1 MELKRITA
9 LLCVLVLLLCLAA
22 PAADAAEG
30 DTVYVRKHVSLLY
43 DNSGSMKMKLTG
55 AKNLKWA
62 YGSYAA
68 QMFAGLLNDSDTL
81 SVTFM
86 NSKDAG
92 GEILSS
98 QTRSIA
104 LSMTGDRQTQVS
116 RLLEE
121 TGWATGNTPVTS
133 IHDALNV
140 LIEQGLKSDGE
151 LSGAEVS
158 DAEQYWLVLTTDGVF
173 DSSEA
178 GQEGYYNFSADEIV
192 AVIEE
197 ILDDYS
203 SLQVVYFALGA
214 KNDTSK
220 YKSIDFGK
228 YSRLTAYPNF
238 TSFYAEDQDEIVS
251 TMQDL
256 SNRISGR
263 YAVSEGVAAS
273 GSTVTMTIS
282 GESSPVRNIAVL
294 AQNTNAR
301 LVSAKMADGTVLDIA
316 RSAKVEY
323 PSNPEYDQMDPGTLG
338 GYSAV
343 VSCGEGK
350 IPAGEVV
357 LTFDGD
363 ISGSDLSLMYEPA
376 IYVALNLQRQNGG
389 QWENVPYGSKLVE
402 GDTLRVSYTICEDG
416 SDAPIDP
423 ARLPGK
429 TEAKLSCDGETM
441 KLEEPFTVKAGSSVL
456 SATVSMMDGAY
467 CVTTSRT
474 IKGEKFSDFQVSS
487 SGPLTMRLNAL
498 KENKDLYVDFSVT
511 MAGIPATREQL
522 EAFTLDRG
530 GLEGFVEFP
539 GEGVIRFTPC
549 DPNGKSGS
557 YTLTLSWDGKTKATE
572 TVTVEPN
579 PTTYSAEAGDAFA
592 IYDKDV
598 PDNSEGVRFFVTAH
612 KDEGDFPVNV
622 EESFNFSVKAE
633 DSQGNSLGGTL
644 KFVTDGQIAFVP
656 GGSGAQ
662 VGDYTV
668 TLYFGDEILAAGQVS
683 VLRYNAQYSVEAI
696 LPEDPAVRRFDLLH
710 NETAVDFAVYAD
722 GVPCTAEQLEAMLG
736 GVIRTEMDRENRLI
750 RLDAS
755 VVQRDGISVVRA
767 RPASTTDSGFV
778 AFFQKAFIDLGW
790 FGGVPKGDLTITL
803 TVDAEKGDSASGT
816 LQLVSTAFED
826 MFFMILLAAI
836 VVLTVL
842 VSLFIY
848 SNLRMSRI
856 KPGRMYY
863 YEIAPDGSGFYYVRS
878 RYSKKIYT
886 GLQPRLRPTPQRMLF
901 KGLRFAADKND
912 KPAGKW
918 GKKRIPAALLKGKHS
933 YMLSFFAVDQS
944 ADADALLRELKGTA
958 SDPEIMSENFIGNID
973 ATQLA
978 GDEDEHNGESYTA
991 PYRMKESGFLRQ
1003 NCEGGTIKI
1012 WLYRPFARKRHGKKK
1027 RKLV

>member
-1 MELKRITA
+1 MGLKRITA

-22 PAADAAEG
+22 PAVKAAEG

-92 GEILSS
+92 GAVLSS
-98 QTRSIA
+98 QTRSID
-104 LSMTGDRQTQVS
+104 LSMTGDRQAQVT

-121 TGWATGNTPVTS
+121 TSWATGNTPVTS
-133 IHDALNV
+133 IHDALDV
-140 LIEQGLKSDGE
+140 LIRQGLKSDEE
-151 LSGAEVS
+151 LAGVEISE
-158 DAEQYWLVLTTDGVF
+158 AEQYWLVLTTDGVF

-178 GQEGYYNFSADEIV
+178 GREEYYNFSAGEVV

-197 ILDDYS
+197 ILDSYS

-220 YKSIDFGK
+220 YKAIDFGK
-228 YSRLTAYPNF
+228 YSQLTAYPNF

-263 YAVSEGVAAS
+263 YAVSEGVSAG

-294 AQNTNAR
+294 AQNTNAK
-301 LVSAKMADGTVLDIA
+301 LVSAKMSDGTVLDIA

-323 PSNPEYDQMDPGTLG
+323 PVNPEYDQMDPGTLG
-338 GYSAV
+338 GCSAV
-343 VSCGEGK
+343 VSCGAGK

-357 LTFDGD
+357 LTFDQD
-363 ISGSDLSLMYEPA
+363 VSGSDISLMYEPA

-389 QWENVPYGSKLVE
+389 EWENVPYGSKLVE
-402 GDTLRVSYTICEDG
+402 GDTLRVGYTICEDG
-416 SDAPIDP
+416 SDTPIDP

-429 TEAKLSCDGETM
+429 TEAQLSCDGETM
-441 KLEEPFTVKAGSSVL
+441 QLDEPFTVKAGSSVL

-487 SGPLTMRLNAL
+487 SGGLTMQLNAL
-498 KENKDLYVDFSVT
+498 KENKDLYIDFTVT
-511 MAGIPATREQL
+511 MAGTPATEEQL
-522 EAFTLDRG
+522 AVFALDQG
-530 GLEGFVEFP
+530 GLAGNVDFP
-539 GEGVIRFTPC
+539 GEGTIRFTPF
-549 DPNGKSGS
+549 DPDGESGS
-557 YTLTLSWDGKTKATE
+557 YTVTLSCDGKTKATE
-572 TVTVEPN
+572 TVAVEPN
-579 PTTYSAEAGDAFA
+579 PTTYSAEAGEAFA
-592 IYDKDV
+592 IYDKDI

-622 EESFNFSVKAE
+622 EESFAFSVKAE
-633 DSQGNSLGGTL
+633 DSQGNPLGGTL
-644 KFVTDGQIAFVP
+644 KFVTDGEIAFVP
-656 GGSGAQ
+656 GGNGAQ

-668 TLYFGDEILAAGQVS
+668 TLYFGDETLAVGKVS

-696 LPEDPAVRRFDLLH
+696 LPENTEVRRFDLLH

-722 GVPCTAEQLEAMLG
+722 GVPCTAEQLNAMLG
-736 GVIRTEMDRENRLI
+736 SMILTEMDRENRLI
-750 RLDAS
+750 RLDVTVAD
-755 VVQRDGISVVRA
+755 RDGISVVRA
-767 RPASTTDSGFV
+767 RPASTTNSGFV

-790 FGGVPKGDLTITL
+790 FGGVPKGDLNIRL
-803 TVDAEKGDSASGT
+803 TVDAQKGDSASGT

-836 VVLTVL
+836 IVLAVL
-842 VSLFIY
+842 VSLFVY

-863 YEIAPDGSGFYYVRS
+863 YEIAPDGNGFYYVRS

-918 GKKRIPAALLKGKHS
+918 GKKRVPAALLKGKHA
-933 YMLSFFAVDQS
+933 YMLSFSAVDQS
-944 ADADALLRELKGTA
+944 EEADALIRELKGTA
-958 SDPEIMSENFIGNID
+958 SDPEIMSQNFVGYI
-973 ATQLA
+973 ASTQLVA
-978 GDEDEHNGESYTA
+978 DEDEHNGETYTM
-991 PYRMKESGFLRQ
+991 PYRMKESGFLWQ
-1003 NCEGGTIKI
+1003 TCEGGTLKI
-1012 WLYRPFARKRHGKKK
+1012 WLYRPFPRKSRGKKK

>member
-1 MELKRITA
+1 MRPGRITA
-9 LLCVLVLLLCLAA
+9 LLCVLVLLICLAA
-22 PAADAAEG
+22 PAVSAAEG

-55 AKNLKWA
+55 ARNLKWA

-68 QMFAGLLNDSDTL
+68 QMFAGLLNDMDTL

-86 NSKDAG
+86 NSRDADG
-92 GEILSS
+92 NILSS
-98 QTRSIA
+98 QTRSID
-104 LSMTGDRQTQVS
+104 LDMTGDRQAQVT

-121 TGWATGNTPVTS
+121 TSWATGNTPVTS
-133 IHDALNV
+133 IHDALDV
-140 LIEQGLKSDGE
+140 LIRQGLKSDEE
-151 LSGAEVS
+151 LLGAEVS

-178 GQEGYYNFSADEIV
+178 GREEYYNFSASEVV
-192 AVIEE
+192 AVIDE

-220 YKSIDFGK
+220 YKAIDFGK
-228 YSRLTAYPNF
+228 YSQLTAYPNF

-263 YAVSEGVAAS
+263 YAVSEGVSAS

-301 LVSAKMADGTVLDIA
+301 LVSAKMRDGTVLDIVRGA
-316 RSAKVEY
+316 EVAY
-323 PSNPEYDQMDPGTLG
+323 PSNPDYDQMDPGTMG

-343 VSCGEGK
+343 VSCEAGK

-357 LTFDGD
+357 LTFDRD
-363 ISGSDLSLMYEPA
+363 VSGSDLSLMYEPA
-376 IYVALNLQRQNGG
+376 IYVALSLQRQNGDE
-389 QWENVPYGSKLVE
+389 WENVPYGSKLVE
-402 GDTLRVSYTICEDG
+402 GDTLRVGYTICEDG
-416 SDAPIDP
+416 SDTPIDP

-429 TEAKLSCDGETM
+429 TVAQLSCDGEIM
-441 KLEEPFTVKAGSSVL
+441 ELDEPFAVKAGSSVL

-474 IKGEKFSDFQVSS
+474 IKGAKFTDFQVSS
-487 SGPLTMRLNAL
+487 SGPLAMQLNAL
-498 KENKDLYVDFSVT
+498 KENRDLHIDFTVT
-511 MAGIPATREQL
+511 MAGTPATREQL
-522 EAFTLDRG
+522 DAFALDQG
-530 GLEGFVEFP
+530 GLAGTVDYP
-539 GEGVIRFTPC
+539 GDGVIRFTPC
-549 DPNGKSGS
+549 APDGKSGS
-557 YTLTLSWDGKTKATE
+557 YTVTLSCDAKTKASE
-572 TVTVEPN
+572 SVTVEPN
-579 PTTYSAEAGDAFA
+579 PTTYSAEAGEAFA

-598 PDNSEGVRFFVTAH
+598 SGNTEGVRFFVTAH
-612 KDEGDFPVNV
+612 KDEGDFPVTV
-622 EESFNFSVKAE
+622 EESFAFSVKAE
-633 DSQGNSLGGTL
+633 NSQGQALDGTL
-644 KFVTDGQIAFVP
+644 KFVTDGEIAFVP
-656 GGSGAQ
+656 GGDGAQ

-668 TLYFGDEILAAGQVS
+668 TLYFGNQTLAVGQVS
-683 VLRYNAQYSVEAI
+683 VLRYNAQYAVEAI
-696 LPEDPAVRRFDLLH
+696 LPENTEVRRFDLLH
-710 NETAVDFAVYAD
+710 NETSVDFVVYAD

-736 GVIRTEMDRENRLI
+736 GMILTEMDRENRLI
-750 RLDAS
+750 RLD
-755 VVQRDGISVVRA
+755 VTVENRDGISVVRA
-767 RPASTTDSGFV
+767 RPASTTRSGFI
-778 AFFQKAFIDLGW
+778 AFFQKAFIALGW
-790 FGGVPKGDLTITL
+790 FGGVPKGDLTIHL
-803 TVDAEKGDSASGT
+803 AVDAEKGDSASGL
-816 LQLVSTAFED
+816 LQLVSTPFED

-836 VVLTVL
+836 IAVSVL
-842 VSLFIY
+842 VGLFIY

-878 RYSKKIYT
+878 RYSKKVYT
-886 GLQPRLRPTPQRMLF
+886 GLQPRLQPTPQRMLF
-901 KGLRFAADKND
+901 KGMRFAADKND

-933 YMLSFFAVDQS
+933 YVLSFCAVDQS
-944 ADADALLRELKGTA
+944 DDADALIKELKGTG
-958 SDPEIMSENFIGNID
+958 SDPEIMAENFIKNISC
-973 ATQLA
+973 TTLVE
-978 GDEDEHNGESYTA
+978 DEDEHNGEAYSV
-991 PYRMKESGFLRQ
+991 PYRMKENGFLQQR
-1003 NCEGGTIKI
+1003 CEGGVIKI
-1012 WLYRPFARKRHGKKK
+1012 WLYRPFTRKRRGKKK